1 MQHLNKE
8 NGFWIIIVIYNL
20 LHCNSN
26 VCNLSSKHKTV
37 HHCLNKYFIVTQFL
51 ISLLLFQNC
60 NKQVDIVVHN
70 HSRVGHLRC
79 CGVYT
84 IFQEEEKMSKGNS
97 TSHSAWMIGSLKEKP
112 SQIVINF
119 FCQSSCNEAVHSS
132 VNGLLDKFNLL

>member
-8 NGFWIIIVIYNL
+8 NGFKIIIVIYNL

-37 HHCLNKYFIVTQFL
+37 HRCLNKYFIVTQLL

-79 CGVYT
+79 GGVYK
-84 IFQEEEKMSKGNS
+84 IFQEEEKMSKGNHIAQCMDDWLVEREDI
-97 TSHSAWMIGSLKEKP
+97 TNCH
-112 SQIVINF
+112 NF
-119 FCQSSCNEAVHSS
+119 FLPIKLQ
-132 VNGLLDKFNLL
+132 